1 MVRLSCKCLAWVWL
15 LLLVHKHPIHALGGC
30 IERERRGLLEFKAF
44 LMLNNE
50 DPDLLLPS
58 WVDDESSN
66 CCKWERVGCD
76 PITGQ
81 VTGLFLNNTR
91 QISSLKDSSAPKWL
105 EYHANDKYWLL
116 NASLFL
122 PFGELRNLD
131 LSANSFDGCIEFEG
145 MSSVFT

>member
-1 MVRLSCKCLAWVWL
+1 MLGFWL

-66 CCKWERVGCD
+66 CCEWERVGCD

-81 VTGLFLNNTR
+81 VTGLYLNNTR
-91 QISSLKDSSAPKWL
+91 VHIYPGPKINHMARL
-105 EYHANDKYWLL
+105 VMRTH
-116 NASLFL
+116 
-122 PFGELRNLD
+122 
-131 LSANSFDGCIEFEG
+131 
-145 MSSVFT
+145 

>member
-1 MVRLSCKCLAWVWL
+1 MVRLLCKCLAWVWL

-66 CCKWERVGCD
+66 CCEWERVL
-76 PITGQ
+76 IN
-81 VTGLFLNNTR
+81 F
-91 QISSLKDSSAPKWL
+91 SLGGWCFGVLKEGYEVNFWKAIKKRWEAFKSKVCFIVRNGRVKFWL
-105 EYHANDKYWLL
+105 DDW
-116 NASLFL
+116 
-122 PFGELRNLD
+122 
-131 LSANSFDGCIEFEG
+131 
-145 MSSVFT
+145 